1 MKVPL
6 SWVREFVAV
15 TASAEEIGT
24 LMGVRGLPLESLT
37 PHPFDSPSGRA
48 PDGSLRASDLV
59 MDFEVHANRPDL
71 LSMIGV
77 AREIATAYEL
87 APPIIQLSNWNPD
100 NAIPI
105 TIEDPDLCGRY
116 VGATADVTVGPSP
129 QWMQDRLLACGV
141 RPISNIVDITNYV
154 MLELGQPMH
163 AFDLDKMIGG
173 KVVVRRAKRGEKMT
187 TLDGKQRTLTPD
199 MLVIA
204 DAKNA
209 EDIGGV
215 MGGANSEIA
224 ATTTRVVFEA
234 AYFSPSHIRQT
245 SKALGLKTEAS
256 TRFERGMDRTAPPR
270 AMLRALALLEQIGA
284 GKATGHITDVY
295 PRPYEPAKAVKLGRS
310 RIAGLLGMDVPDAD
324 IDRILKSLGFEVK
337 SASAPASDSGATAG
351 HGGWEVHSPP
361 WRVDINRPVD
371 VIEEIGRHYGFEHL
385 PATFPAV
392 EQAPP
397 PSDPRIARDRR
408 FRTAL
413 LAMGFSESITFA
425 FVEHAAAE
433 PFLAGQKPIAI
444 ANPLSEKF
452 AVMRPSLLPGLIDAV
467 SHNRRHGRDDV
478 RLFEIGTRF
487 AATGET
493 RAAGFAWTGL
503 ATPDHWG
510 GARRQVD
517 FADIKG
523 VVEQLCAIAFGTA
536 KAVPYDTSKGG
547 PSDSAKAVPYDTS
560 TGVPS
565 DSAQAVPCDY
575 AEIDL
580 PYLVSGRAARL
591 LVKGQPIGVF
601 GQLSPAIAEARELPA
616 DEVYVGEIDLDAL
629 TAASPADTRRTS
641 PLPRYPSV
649 VRDVS
654 ILVADTL
661 SAATVRGTI
670 RSAAPDT
677 LLLVREFDRYQG
689 KGVPEGKVSLSY
701 RLTFQSPDRTLTDE
715 EVNQAMAKIVD
726 ALKLTHDAEQ
736 R

>member
-6 SWVREFVAV
+6 SWVREFVDV
-15 TASAEEIGT
+15 KASAEEIGT

-37 PHPFDSPSGRA
+37 RWPALSERSESKGD
-48 PDGSLRASDLV
+48 DLV

-71 LSMIGV
+71 LSMIGI
-77 AREIATAYEL
+77 AREIATAYKL
-87 APPIIQLSNWNPD
+87 PPPKGGGDVEKSWHPD
-100 NAIPI
+100 QSIPI
-105 TIEDPDLCGRY
+105 TIEEPDLCGRY
-116 VGATADVTVGPSP
+116 VGATANVTVGPSP
-129 QWMQDRLLACGV
+129 RWLQDRLVACGV

-163 AFDLDKMIGG
+163 AFDLDKMIDGQ
-173 KVVVRRAKRGEKMT
+173 VVVRRAKRGETMT
-187 TLDGKQRTLTPD
+187 TLDGRQRTLTPD

-204 DAKNA
+204 DARNA

-215 MGGANSEIA
+215 MGGANSEITA
-224 ATTTRVVFEA
+224 ATTRVVFEA
-234 AYFSPSHIRQT
+234 AYFAASQIRQT
-245 SKALGLKTEAS
+245 SKALGLKSEAS

-270 AMLRALALLEQIGA
+270 AMMRALELLEQIGA
-284 GKATGHITDVY
+284 GTRTGHVTDVY
-295 PRPYEPAKAVKLGRS
+295 PRPPQPKAVKLDRA
-310 RIAGLLGMDVPDAD
+310 RIAGLLGMEVPDSE
-324 IDRILKSLGFEVK
+324 IDRILTSLGFEIR
-337 SASAPASDSGATAG
+337 SASAPTGSSGAPAR
-351 HGGWEVHSPP
+351 HDGWLITPP
-361 WRVDINRPVD
+361 SWRVDISRPVD
-371 VIEEIGRHYGFEHL
+371 LIEEIGRHYGFEHL
-385 PATFPAV
+385 PATFPGV

-397 PSDPRIARDRR
+397 PSDPRIARDRK

-425 FVEHAAAE
+425 FIEHAAAQ
-433 PFLAGQKPIAI
+433 PFLAGQQPIAI

-467 SHNRRHGRDDV
+467 SHNRRHGRADI

-487 AATGET
+487 SSTGET
-493 RAAGFAWTGL
+493 RAAGFAWSGL

-510 GARRQVD
+510 GGRRPVD
-517 FADIKG
+517 FSDIKG
-523 VVEQLCAIAFGTA
+523 TVEQICAIAFGA
-536 KAVPYDTSKGG
+536 
-547 PSDSAKAVPYDTS
+547 
-560 TGVPS
+560 
-565 DSAQAVPCDY
+565 
-575 AEIDL
+575 AEAAPFDFSEAEA
-580 PYLVSGRAARL
+580 PYLVSGRAAQL
-591 LVKGQPIGVF
+591 LVHNRRIGVF

-629 TAASPADTRRTS
+629 TAASSADTLRTS

-677 LLLVREFDRYQG
+677 LILVREFDRYQG

-701 RLTFQSPDRTLTDE
+701 RLTFQSPERTLTDD
-715 EVNQAMAKIVD
+715 EVHAAMEAIVAALVREHQAV
-726 ALKLTHDAEQ
+726 Q